1 MGGRNMKKK
10 VIETPKA
17 PRAIG
22 PYSQAIQAGPFVF
35 ISGQIP
41 IDPSTGEL
49 VTGEI
54 RQQTRQVMENIRQ
67 ILESQG
73 LTMQAVVKATIFLR
87 NMAHFSQVNEVYG
100 TYFPAEPP
108 ARSTIEVS
116 NLPRNADIEIEAV
129 AFSH

>member
-1 MGGRNMKKK
+1 MKKK
-10 VIETPKA
+10 VIETPQA

-35 ISGQIP
+35 VSGQIP

-54 RQQTRQVMENIRQ
+54 RQQTRQVLENIRQ

-87 NMAHFSQVNEVYG
+87 NMTHFSQVNEVYG

-108 ARSTIEVS
+108 ARSTIEVF
-116 NLPRNADIEIEAV
+116 NLPRNLDIEIEAI
-129 AFSH
+129 AFT

>member
-1 MGGRNMKKK
+1 MKKK
-10 VIETPKA
+10 VIHTPTA
-17 PRAIG
+17 PNAIG
-22 PYSQAIQAGPFVF
+22 PYSQAILAGNLIF

-41 IDPSTGEL
+41 IDPATGDL
-49 VTGEI
+49 VDGDI
-54 RQQTRQVMENIRQ
+54 RQQTRQVLENIKH

-73 LTMQAVVKATIFLR
+73 LTLDQVVKTTIFLR

-116 NLPRNADIEIEAV
+116 NLPRNVDIEIEAV
-129 AFSH
+129 AFT